1 MVGMARMLPSLR
13 RTVPALAVLAALAV
27 LPASASAGTLA
38 ASATSCS
45 GAAFEQPF
53 KRWLDPANYVL
64 APDGAIEGSLGGWG
78 LRGGAAKVA
87 GNETAFIHGTRDR
100 SSLSLPRGSSATT
113 RAMCVGLLYPTM
125 RFMARASLGSLMAVS
140 TVLENPLGGTLT
152 VPVGVVVGT
161 GSWQPTLPI
170 LVGANLLA
178 TLGNGRAA
186 VAFTFTP
193 VTGSWRIDDV
203 YVDPYRQR

>member
-1 MVGMARMLPSLR
+1 MARTPLTLR
-13 RTVPALAVLAALAV
+13 RILPAVVAVAALAATPSV
-27 LPASASAGTLA
+27 ASAGTFA

-45 GAAFEQPF
+45 GATFEKPF

-64 APDGAIEGSLGGWG
+64 APDGAVEGPLSGWT

-113 RAMCVGLLYPTM
+113 RAMCVGVLYPTM
-125 RFMARASLGSLMAVS
+125 RFMASASLGSVMAVS
-140 TVLENPLGGTLT
+140 AVLENPLGGTLT
-152 VPVGVVVGT
+152 IPVGVVAGI

-193 VTGSWRIDDV
+193 VTGSWRVDDL

>member
-1 MVGMARMLPSLR
+1 MARMPLRLR
-13 RTVPALAVLAALAV
+13 RIAPALVAVAALAA
-27 LPASASAGTLA
+27 PASASAGSLA

-45 GAAFEQPF
+45 GQTFEKPF

-64 APDGAIEGSLGGWG
+64 APDGAVEGSLTGWT

-87 GNETAFIHGTRDR
+87 GNETAYIHGTKDR
-100 SSLSLPRGSSATT
+100 SSLSLPRGSAATT
-113 RAMCVGLLYPTM
+113 RAMCVGVLYPTM
-125 RFMARASLGSLMAVS
+125 RFMASAPLGSVMAVS
-140 TVLENPLGGTLT
+140 AVLDSPLGGTLT
-152 VPVGVVVGT
+152 VPVGVVAGL

-178 TLGNGRAA
+178 TLGGGHAA

-193 VTGSWRIDDV
+193 VTGNWRVDDV

>member
-1 MVGMARMLPSLR
+1 MLPTLR
-13 RTVPALAVLAALAV
+13 RTLPALAVLTALVA
-27 LPASASAGTLA
+27 LPSTASAGTLA
-38 ASATSCS
+38 ASATSCGS
-45 GAAFEQPF
+45 APIEQPF
-53 KRWLDPANYVL
+53 RRWLDPAKYFL
-64 APDGAIEGSLGGWG
+64 APDGAIEGTLSGWT

-87 GNETAFIHGTRDR
+87 GNETAFIHDKRDR

-125 RFMARASLGSLMAVS
+125 RFMASASLGSLMAVS
-140 TVLENPLGGTLT
+140 AVLENPLGGTLT
-152 VPVGVVVGT
+152 LPVGVVAGT

-193 VTGSWRIDDV
+193 LTGSWRVDDV